1 MKGNLKMI
9 CIFKCPSCGDRMDYS
24 LEKQCLVCTT
34 CGNEMDAEDYDL
46 DDITYEATAHLEDGI
61 SEFTCPSCGCNML
74 TDKSNAK
81 HICSYCGEEMIE
93 FGTAKGE
100 LSPEY
105 IIPCKLTEDDA
116 LRKTLTWW
124 SEHETMPKYDPL
136 KIKLEFRN
144 VYIPVWLCDV
154 DVMAHVAGT
163 VAYASRISHGH
174 GDHDDN
180 MNRIKSSKT
189 MKSTFLKIPVN
200 SSTHFSA
207 NKFRGIEPYN
217 YTELEEFNPAYL
229 SGHNAEKTE
238 FLQDDV
244 SPQARRIAE
253 DYGIKQCK
261 YHMESMMFNYVKL
274 ESVDSEYAKACT
286 FNMVYALLP
295 IWICSYKF
303 EGIRHNI
310 YINGQT
316 GKVDGDVLFTGKVYE
331 ADVCIYAFSSLIF
344 AIGILISFCS
354 FFPIY
359 LGYQSDGLAS
369 MFVST
374 LVMLGYDAYKFVN
387 TKNIMDKNKNS
398 PLSSRKVQVFIP
410 AIIKTIIGL
419 GTLSMGLNT
428 AAYFNQFHLY
438 KSVNNLVSTSLV
450 MSLIFAAAQTVLF
463 AIRRKKYLLKRN
475 LPEYDDYLEIG
486 NTKFL

>member
-1 MKGNLKMI
+1 MKGYNKMI

-24 LEKQCLVCTT
+24 LEKQCLVCST

-74 TDKSNAK
+74 TDRSNAK
-81 HICSYCGEEMIE
+81 HICSYCGEELIE

-105 IIPCKLTEDDA
+105 IIPCKLTKDDA

-124 SEHETMPKYDPL
+124 SQHETMPKYDPT
-136 KIKLEFRN
+136 KIKFEFRN

-154 DVMAHVAGT
+154 DVMAHVSGT
-163 VAYASRISHGH
+163 VAYASRVYRGRSSE
-174 GDHDDN
+174 DDN
-180 MNRIKSSKT
+180 INRIQSSKT
-189 MKSTFLKIPVN
+189 MRSTFLKIPVN
-200 SSTHFSA
+200 SSTHFSG
-207 NKFRGIEPYN
+207 NRFRGIEPYN
-217 YTELEEFNPAYL
+217 YTELEEFNPVYL

-238 FLQDDV
+238 FLQNDV

-253 DYGIKQCK
+253 DFGIKQCK

-286 FNMVYALLP
+286 YNMVYALLP
-295 IWICSYKF
+295 IWICSYKYK
-303 EGIRHNI
+303 GLRHCI

-316 GKVDGDVLFTGKVYE
+316 GKVDGEVLFTGKVYE
-331 ADVCIYAFSSLIF
+331 TEISIYALASLIF
-344 AIGILISFCS
+344 SIGIFLLFNAFFPMFMDFPSDGGPSILISG
-354 FFPIY
+354 IV
-359 LGYQSDGLAS
+359 A
-369 MFVST
+369 
-374 LVMLGYDAYKFVN
+374 LGYDAYRFSNLKHVTDF
-387 TKNIMDKNKNS
+387 NS
-398 PLSSRKVQVFIP
+398 RFSGRKYQVFIP
-410 AIIKTIIGL
+410 VILKMVIGFI
-419 GTLSMGLNT
+419 TLSMGLST
-428 AAYFNQFHLY
+428 AAYFKQFNLY
-438 KSVNNLVSTSLV
+438 NSVTNLVETSLLMALV
-450 MSLIFAAAQTVLF
+450 FAVAQTILF
-463 AIRRKKYLLKRN
+463 AIRRKKYLIKRN